1 MAAPRGSSAAGG
13 EDASATF
20 LLLYGPLVQFSRPP
34 GAPEPQVVAMPAA
47 LPLSVETVFRHPPS
61 APVPESV
68 AHFCFC
74 PLLKLHE
81 PSELSFCLT
90 DSSGAECFGVSLQ
103 LLCRHES
110 AAAPKPDSVRRSGS
124 LAAAGAPS
132 TEPRVRHRPVAL
144 VLLSRRPLLSGFAR
158 VLRSLAPLVRRLQ
171 RLPTTKSPRRIEVRA
186 GRDRSGG
193 GLGLVLNGSNTV
205 MAVRERL
212 GCGAR
217 AFLFCAAR

>member
-110 AAAPKPDSVRRSGS
+110 AAAPKPDSVRRSDS

-132 TEPRVRHRPVAL
+132 TEPLVRHRPVAL
-144 VLLSRRPLLSGFAR
+144 VLLSRRPLLVIRGY
-158 VLRSLAPLVRRLQ
+158 LVGCN
-171 RLPTTKSPRRIEVRA
+171 A
-186 GRDRSGG
+186 GRPGG
-193 GLGLVLNGSNTV
+193 KVTASAPWL
-205 MAVRERL
+205 MAAPMPLAWRPSDVSA
-212 GCGAR
+212 AR
-217 AFLFCAAR
+217 ARHGTSS